1 MNDVY
6 CGPAPLPET
15 LARSWN
21 FDIPAL
27 LLCAGLVAAFAVLR
41 PSNQRAALGGSV
53 TLLLVLF
60 ISPLCALTAALFSA
74 RAVHHIL
81 LVVAVAPLL
90 ALAFPARPSS
100 GSRAVSIGWIAGIH
114 AAIFWLWHAPPVYGV
129 AIVHPAAYWAM
140 QLSLLGSGFW
150 LWRRVFDMAE
160 SPGGVLVAVL
170 GVTIQMGLLGALLTF
185 APNALYEAHF
195 FTTLPFG
202 LTPAQ
207 DQQLAGL
214 IMWVPAALPY
224 LAAALWRA
232 WPLLAP
238 SAKGA
243 P

>member
-21 FDIPAL
+21 FDVPAL
-27 LLCAGLVAAFAVLR
+27 ILCAGLVAAFAVLR

-90 ALAFPARPSS
+90 ALAFPARPSA
-100 GSRAVSIGWIAGIH
+100 SRAVSIGWIAGIH

-160 SPGGVLVAVL
+160 SSGGVLIALL
-170 GVTIQMGLLGALLTF
+170 GVTVQMGLLGALLTF
-185 APNALYEAHF
+185 GPNALYEAHF

-238 SAKGA
+238 SAKEA